1 MSHPVEENP
10 DPVVATVQ
18 RVLERAPQWVR
29 HDMAVKDAIVR
40 QRAEETLA
48 AMIASAL
55 SEKGCLHPGA

>member
-1 MSHPVEENP
+1 MSQPIEDNS
-10 DPVVATVQ
+10 DPVTATVQ

-29 HDMAVKDAIVR
+29 HDMAVKDASVR

-55 SEKGCLHPGA
+55 AEDGRLHPGA